1 MEVFVK
7 SQHAIVSLISNIYT
21 DEDLKWYT
29 QPRAVVQLIHL
40 SVTVI
45 PLNELNGTFRCQ
57 FKSSRV

>member
-1 MEVFVK
+1 MKIYIDEDLK
-7 SQHAIVSLISNIYT
+7 WEPIYT

-45 PLNELNGTFRCQ
+45 PLNELKG
-57 FKSSRV
+57 S